1 MHLIVYMS
9 EYVGNTNSMFSD
21 IGDIITTSKA
31 KNPERGITGILLYH
45 KGKFVQ
51 VVEGE
56 EDVLRALMAKIEKD
70 ERHQN
75 VQYLVDESI
84 SERGFEQWNM
94 DFFNLSDKQSL
105 DHEQML
111 QISKLYKRQPMIR
124 SSQLVKMYEDLL
136 KEGVFVEA

>member
-1 MHLIVYMS
+1 M
-9 EYVGNTNSMFSD
+9 
-21 IGDIITTSKA
+21 
-31 KNPERGITGILLYH
+31 LYH